1 MDSLGVDMI
10 PYLVLLVVP
19 VMGRMS
25 DQDQSVRL
33 LAAQCFASL
42 IRLMPL
48 EVNQSHCQL
57 RSLTTHL
64 YRKENFTRFFFVV
77 DFLLSHLAEMK
88 ACKYD
93 F

>member
-1 MDSLGVDMI
+1 MDGLGVDMI

-64 YRKENFTRFFFVV
+64 YEKKTAHDFV
-77 DFLLSHLAEMK
+77 FRCWFIFISFSMMPK
-88 ACKYD
+88 
-93 F
+93 